1 MNETI
6 KLTNGKKIITK
17 NKHYYERHT
26 NHFEANGFFPVDGV
40 KKEIKKATLKDITD
54 KVVQL
59 KPKRKKNVKKTKKK
73 N

>member
-1 MNETI
+1 MEETI

-26 NHFEANGFFPVDGV
+26 NHFEVNGFFPLDKV
-40 KKEIKKATLKDITD
+40 KKEIKKATIKDISD

-59 KPKRKKNVKKTKKK
+59 KPKKRKTRKKK
-73 N
+73 